1 MPLKKLIICSLLLL
15 SVDLH
20 AGEPAFEEKARI
32 AIADYASALKSAL
45 TEAMQTGGPQKAVQ
59 VCHTEAP
66 EIAAGLSQ
74 QHDLTISRTSLKPR
88 NTANAPDEWERDVL
102 QTFQKRHTNG
112 ESINSLVAK
121 TETPTESGSQMRL
134 MKAIPTGELCLTCHG
149 ENVAPELQSLIDK
162 HYPNDK
168 ATGFSVGDI
177 RGAFSVTER

>member
-1 MPLKKLIICSLLLL
+1 MPLRNLITCSLLIL
-15 SVDLH
+15 SVDLY
-20 AGEPAFEEKARI
+20 AGEPAFEEKATT
-32 AIADYASALKSAL
+32 AIKDYAQALKSAL
-45 TEAMQTGGPQKAVQ
+45 TEAMQTGGPQKAVE

-66 EIAAGLSQ
+66 EIAARLSQ

-88 NTANAPDEWERDVL
+88 NTANAPDEWERGVL
-102 QTFQKRHTNG
+102 QTFEQQHADG
-112 ESINSLVAK
+112 ESIDSLISK
-121 TETPTESGSQMRL
+121 TESGSQMRL

-162 HYPNDK
+162 HYPDDQ

>member
-1 MPLKKLIICSLLLL
+1 MPLKTFIICSLLLL

-66 EIAAGLSQ
+66 EIAARLSQ

-88 NTANAPDEWERDVL
+88 NTANAPDDWERGVL
-102 QTFQKRHTNG
+102 QNFEQRHADG
-112 ESINSLVAK
+112 ESIDSLTAK
-121 TETPTESGSQMRL
+121 TESGSQMRL
-134 MKAIPTGELCLTCHG
+134 MKAIPTGEICLTCHG

-162 HYPNDK
+162 HYPDDQ
-168 ATGFSVGDI
+168 ATGFSVDDI
-177 RGAFSVTER
+177 RGAFSITER